1 MDQSRFYM
9 FVDDDYYVS
18 SRNLLR
24 FLRNPI
30 NYPRY
35 LGKKSSRRCFN
46 QGVADPDLLYFW
58 KLDPEPGFALA

>member
-1 MDQSRFYM
+1 MNQSRFYM

-35 LGKKSSRRCFN
+35 LGKKSSRRCFH
-46 QGVADPDLLYFW
+46 QVADPDPVYFW
-58 KLDPEPGFALA
+58 KLNPELGSALE